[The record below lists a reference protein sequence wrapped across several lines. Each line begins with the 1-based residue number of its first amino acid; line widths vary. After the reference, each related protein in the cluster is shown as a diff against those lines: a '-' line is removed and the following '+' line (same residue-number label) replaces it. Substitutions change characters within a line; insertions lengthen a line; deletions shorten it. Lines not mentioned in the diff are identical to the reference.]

1 MAMTNAERQARY
13 RARLKARAS
22 GAATPELVDK
32 AVDEAVEGLWN
43 YFSRPAPDGSDWAD
57 LDGCRTI
64 DDYRCSLA
72 GSLVE
77 TCRALA
83 WSGDGMTDPELRAI
97 SLIVTIADALELKP
111 ASRA

>member
-1 MAMTNAERQARY
+1 MTNAQRQARY

-32 AVDEAVEGLWN
+32 AVDEAVEALWA
-43 YFSRPAPDGSDWAD
+43 YFSRPAPDGTAWAD
-57 LDGCRTI
+57 LDSCESLA
-64 DDYRCSLA
+64 DYRSSIA

-97 SLIVTIADALELKP
+97 ARIVAIADALEMRP
-111 ASRA
+111 AI